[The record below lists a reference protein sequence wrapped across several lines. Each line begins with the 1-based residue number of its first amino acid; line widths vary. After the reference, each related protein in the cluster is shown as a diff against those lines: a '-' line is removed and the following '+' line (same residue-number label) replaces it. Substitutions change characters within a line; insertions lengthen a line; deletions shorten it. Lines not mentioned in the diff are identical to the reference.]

1 MPVTLNSVLQVV
13 IFLVILLLLPNPMG
27 LYLTRVFAG
36 ERTGLT
42 PVFAPVERL
51 FYQASGINPEE
62 EQKWRGYV
70 IAMLIFSVVGML
82 LLYLI
87 ERTQGLPLFHVFNPQ
102 GMPAVPE
109 PLAFNTAASF
119 TTNTNWQFYTGEQ
132 TMSYLT
138 QMAGLAFHNFASAAT
153 GIVLAVALIRG
164 LARRSA
170 PALGHLWVDLVRLP
184 LYLLLPVCLVGALVF
199 VSQGMIQNFNPY
211 TVVHTLNRGTPM
223 IDQGPVAPMEAI
235 KDLGTN
241 GGG

>member
-36 ERTGLT
+36 ERTWLT

-51 FYQASGINPEE
+51 FYQASGINHEE
-62 EQKWRGYV
+62 EQKWWGYV

-102 GMPAVPE
+102 GMPAVP
-109 PLAFNTAASF
+109 PDLAFNTAASF

-138 QMAGLAFHNFASAAT
+138 QMAGLEFHNFASAAV
-153 GIVLAVALIRG
+153 GMALAVAFIRG
-164 LARRSA
+164 IARREKETIGNFWVDTTRST
-170 PALGHLWVDLVRLP
+170 LWV
-184 LYLLLPVCLVGALVF
+184 LLPICVVYSLVL
-199 VSQGMIQNFNPY
+199 VSQGVIQNFKPY
-211 TVVHTLNRGTPM
+211 
-223 IDQGPVAPMEAI
+223 
-235 KDLGTN
+235 
-241 GGG
+241 